1 MKVADVFGIF
11 ILYTFAA
18 VAVLLPLYVIVRSIV
33 NFVRAMD
40 GRGTIVLKAVVSLV
54 VWLIISATF
63 MFIPFMLAFEPG
75 SKDPVVADRIMTAVV
90 IGLTIIY
97 IVIALALGYWV
108 RLQPGWR
115 TRRQGAGH
123 SS

>member
-54 VWLIISATF
+54 VWVIISVTF

-97 IVIALALGYWV
+97 IVIALALVYWV

-115 TRRQGAGH
+115 TQKGASHGA
-123 SS
+123 